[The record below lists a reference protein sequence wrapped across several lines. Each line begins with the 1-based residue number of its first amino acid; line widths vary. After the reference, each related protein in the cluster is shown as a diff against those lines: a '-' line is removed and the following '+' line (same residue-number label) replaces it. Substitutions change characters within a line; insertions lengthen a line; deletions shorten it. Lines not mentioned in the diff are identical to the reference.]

1 MTPEEKNQ
9 LEKKASLNLIM
20 GSAAAALSG
29 SEEASKTRKRLD
41 RLKAKGG
48 VEPQVPGSVPMP
60 IPNEPRSAS
69 MGVQKT
75 AGLMG
80 AAKTVVGD
88 PIAQG
93 ALIALV
99 GGAGAALAGELIR
112 GAGQAVGGIMSSLQR
127 KRLFSNIMQRNPE
140 FRQTEAKK
148 DLAEKYFNLIMNY
161 APALARDDTAIT
173 DFMRRQLVY
182 QTSSVEFIKQLA
194 DLEAMVRGKVDPHSV
209 SARVSGSATRT
220 LESYLGGSLS
230 KTYAG
235 GGD

>member
-1 MTPEEKNQ
+1 MTPEEKTQ
-9 LEKKASLNLIM
+9 LEKKASLNLLL
-20 GSAAAALSG
+20 GSAAASLTGA
-29 SEEASKTRKRLD
+29 EEASKTRKRLD

-48 VEPQVPGSVPMP
+48 VDPQVPGSVPMP
-60 IPNEPRSAS
+60 IPGEPMSAAY
-69 MGVQKT
+69 GAQKT
-75 AGLMG
+75 AGAMDVVRAAGGNQILVG
-80 AAKTVVGD
+80 AG
-88 PIAQG
+88 
-93 ALIALV
+93 IALV

-112 GAGQAVGGIMSSLQR
+112 GAGNVAGGVMSSIQR
-127 KRLFSNIMQRNPE
+127 KRLFSNIMQKNPE

-161 APALARDDTAIT
+161 APALSRDETAIT

-194 DLEAMVRGKVDPHSV
+194 DLEAIVRGKVDPHSTA
-209 SARVSGSATRT
+209 ARVSGSATRT

-235 GGD
+235 GG